1 MKTLNL
7 IHSEN
12 HEGIINLGYW
22 GANNLC
28 FCVDLPKNAAVDY
41 IRIKGEFDIKD
52 FGTQKDKL
60 LNDIPCP
67 KNIEYHREF
76 AVDKQRVIATIE
88 FPEGIPNDLYE
99 KVMSGV
105 IDKFDVYYHLEAV
118 TEAE

>member
-12 HEGIINLGYW
+12 HEGFITNGYY
-22 GANNLC
+22 GGNNLA
-28 FCVDLPKNAAVDY
+28 FGVNLPKNAAVDY
-41 IRIKGEFDIKD
+41 IRIRGEFDINGVDK
-52 FGTQKDKL
+52 QKDKL
-60 LNDIPCP
+60 LNDIECA
-67 KNIEYHREF
+67 KHIEYHREF
-76 AVDKQRVIATIE
+76 AVDKQRIVATIE